1 MSPRYALVGVGGFA
15 GQHRRWALEL
25 DEEGALQ
32 YRHQVAIPGDRELYA
47 EELAALERRGI
58 RLYPSLRQMLA
69 CARDEI
75 DLVDLPIGTPLHRT
89 MVEAVLEAGCHA
101 LVEKPLA
108 GSIQDVDAMVA
119 ARERAGLHCGV
130 GFQHLYRADVQ
141 QLKEWIC
148 DGRFGAVSRIG
159 CAGRWPRGRAYYG
172 RNDWG
177 GCLAAGDVWV
187 LDSPH
192 QNAMAHCLNLMCY
205 LAAGRAGVSAELSTI
220 TAELYRA
227 NEIESADTVCLR
239 LTTADGVVVHFAGT
253 HCCEELADSVFVI
266 EAEKARVRLL
276 FDGGGTIAWKDGTEE
291 AIPEPEFH
299 QSEVIRQFADVV
311 AGREATTACSLE
323 IARAQTLCT
332 CGSFESSPI
341 RDLPRDR
348 VSVDP
353 DDDRV
358 IFDGMGDAIARAH
371 EESALFSELGLPWAT
386 AGTEVSLS
394 GYEYYPTHRLPVA
407 G

>member
-1 MSPRYALVGVGGFA
+1 MSPRYALVGVGGFP

-25 DEEGALQ
+25 DEESALQ
-32 YRHQVAIPGDRELYA
+32 YRHQVAIPEDRERFP

-69 CARDEI
+69 QARGEI
-75 DLVDLPIGTPLHRT
+75 DLVDLPIGTPLHRS

-101 LVEKPLA
+101 LLEKPLA
-108 GSIQDVDAMVA
+108 GSIQDVDAMIA
-119 ARERAGLHCGV
+119 AQERAGLYCGV

-148 DGRFGAVSRIG
+148 ADRFGAVSRIG
-159 CAGRWPRGRAYYG
+159 CVCRWPRERAYYA
-172 RNDWG
+172 RNGWA
-177 GCLAAGDVWV
+177 GCLAAGDIWV

-192 QNAMAHCLNLMCY
+192 QNAIAHGLNLMCY
-205 LAAGRAGVSAELSTI
+205 LAANRPGSTAELSTI

-239 LTTADGVVVHFAGT
+239 LTTADGVVVHFAGS
-253 HCCEELADSVFVI
+253 HCCEERIDPVFVL

-276 FDGGGTIAWKDGTEE
+276 FGGGGTIAWKDGTEE
-291 AIPEPEFH
+291 AIAEPEFH
-299 QSEVIRQFADVV
+299 HRDVIRQFAEVV
-311 AGREATTACSLE
+311 AGRGAAPACSLE

-341 RDLPRDR
+341 RSLPRDQ

-358 IFDGMGDAIARAH
+358 VFNGMGDAIARAH
-371 EESALFSELGLPWAT
+371 EEWALFSELDLPWA
-386 AGTEVSLS
+386 APGSEVSLS
-394 GYEYYPTHRLPVA
+394 GYRYYPTHRLPLS